1 MAPAPHL
8 AGLPAAWPETLLS
21 RNSAAVVFL
30 AFAAAYFC
38 SALVRSI
45 TATLSPV
52 LTQEFSLQARDL
64 GLLGG
69 GYFLGFAAMQLPLGT
84 WLDRYG
90 PKRVILW
97 FLSLAV
103 LGCLAFSSASSFAW
117 LLAARV
123 MVGMGVGACLMAP
136 LTGYR
141 RWFDAPI
148 QLRANSWML
157 MTGSLGMLASTLPVQ
172 WLMPLTGWR
181 PLFWILAA
189 MIVLSMAVIG
199 WVVPK
204 WNTHAPSPNE
214 PSAAPTPI
222 RPASSGGILRS
233 RRINLRKVNHYG
245 VTSLFKQGPRGWL
258 RQTAG
263 AAAPPGGSA
272 AHVVASVG
280 ASYSEIWKNRF
291 FQKMAPLAFFNY
303 GGLVAIQTLWAG
315 PWMVK
320 VAGYTALDSA
330 TGLFYINAFML
341 VTFWAWGLL
350 NPWLARHGWQATRLI
365 AWGVPLSLLALGA
378 NIALG
383 ASCGWLGWALFC
395 VSSSFMGLAQPAVG
409 MAFRASLAG
418 RALSGYNLIIFSGVF
433 VVQWGIGLL
442 VDGFQASGWGTV
454 ASFQGAMAV
463 LLLCCTVSYLYFLR
477 VKVDNPEQ

>member
-1 MAPAPHL
+1 LSKAASPLNPAPCQTEL
-8 AGLPAAWPETLLS
+8 AADLPPTLLRRS
-21 RNSAAVVFL
+21 SAVVVFL

-84 WLDRYG
+84 WLDRHG

-103 LGCLAFSSASSFAW
+103 LGCVAFSVAGSFAW

-141 RWFDAPI
+141 RWLDAPT

-189 MIVLSMAVIG
+189 MILVSMAVIG
-199 WVVPK
+199 WVVPASNMAATFVASRTALPPEGAELA
-204 WNTHAPSPNE
+204 WGGPS
-214 PSAAPTPI
+214 
-222 RPASSGGILRS
+222 LRS
-233 RRINLRKVNHYG
+233 ALP
-245 VTSLFKQGPRGWL
+245 LP
-258 RQTAG
+258 G
-263 AAAPPGGSA
+263 AESRD
-272 AHVVASVG
+272 
-280 ASYSEIWKNRF
+280 ASYAEIWNNRF

-303 GGLVAIQTLWAG
+303 GGLVAVQTLWAG

-320 VAGYTALDSA
+320 VAGYTALESA
-330 TGLFYINAFML
+330 TGLFYINACML
-341 VTFWAWGLL
+341 VTFWSWGML
-350 NPWLARHGWQATRLI
+350 NPYFARRGWHATRLM
-365 AWGVPLSLLALGA
+365 AWGVPFSLLALA
-378 NIALG
+378 LNIALG

-395 VSSSFMGLAQPAVG
+395 ISSSVMGLAQPAVG

-442 VDGFQASGWGTV
+442 VDAFQASGFGTV
-454 ASFQGAMAV
+454 ASFQGAMGV
-463 LLLCCTVSYLYFLR
+463 LLLCAVASYIYFLR
-477 VKVDNPEQ
+477 VKVDNPEH

>member
-1 MAPAPHL
+1 M
-8 AGLPAAWPETLLS
+8 PETLLR

-52 LTQEFSLQARDL
+52 LTQEFALQARDL

-69 GYFLGFAAMQLPLGT
+69 GYFLGFAVMQLPLGT
-84 WLDRYG
+84 WLDRHG

-103 LGCLAFSSASSFAW
+103 LGCLAFSVAASFAW

-141 RWFDAPI
+141 RWFDAPA

-189 MIVLSMAVIG
+189 MILLSMAVIG
-199 WVVPK
+199 WV
-204 WNTHAPSPNE
+204 APAWTSTTQR
-214 PSAAPTPI
+214 PT
-222 RPASSGGILRS
+222 SSGGS
-233 RRINLRKVNHYG
+233 EAHG
-245 VTSLFKQGPRGWL
+245 TSVGAGIPFKSGPRNRL
-258 RQTAG
+258 CRAAG
-263 AAAPPGGSA
+263 AAAPSGGSA
-272 AHVVASVG
+272 AHAVASVG
-280 ASYSEIWKNRF
+280 ASYSEIWNNRF

-303 GGLVAIQTLWAG
+303 GGLVAVQTLWAG

-320 VAGYTALDSA
+320 VAGYSALESA
-330 TGLFYINAFML
+330 TGLFYINACML
-341 VTFWAWGLL
+341 VTFWGWGML
-350 NPWLARHGWQATRLI
+350 NPYFSRRGWHATRLM
-365 AWGVPLSLLALGA
+365 AWGVPLSLLALGI
-378 NIALG
+378 NIVLG

-395 VSSSFMGLAQPAVG
+395 VGSSVMGLAQPAVG

-418 RALSGYNLIIFSGVF
+418 RALSGYNLVIFSGVF

-454 ASFQGAMAV
+454 TSFQGAMAV
-463 LLLCCTVSYLYFLR
+463 LLCCCTASYVYFLS
-477 VKVDNPEQ
+477 VKVDNPKQ

>member
-1 MAPAPHL
+1 MTSRTDTETGTATGAQLNAPAP
-8 AGLPAAWPETLLS
+8 ALPGTRPGKQAAILL
-21 RNSAAVVFL
+21 FM

-52 LTQEFSLQARDL
+52 LTQEFALQARDL

-90 PKRVILW
+90 PKHVVLW

-103 LGCLAFSSASSFAW
+103 LGCLAFSSAGSFAG

-123 MVGMGVGACLMAP
+123 MIGMGVGACLMAP
-136 LTGYR
+136 LTGFR
-141 RWFDAPI
+141 RWFDAATL
-148 QLRANSWML
+148 LRANSWML

-181 PLFWILAA
+181 PLFWILAGL
-189 MIVLSMAVIG
+189 ILLSMAMIG
-199 WVVPK
+199 WAVPA
-204 WNTHAPSPNE
+204 WTSTAQEAGGRSAGPLQARPAPSGGRELREANE
-214 PSAAPTPI
+214 
-222 RPASSGGILRS
+222 RGGSFR
-233 RRINLRKVNHYG
+233 
-245 VTSLFKQGPRGWL
+245 QAQAL
-258 RQTAG
+258 RQAQDKRI
-263 AAAPPGGSA
+263 
-272 AHVVASVG
+272 HVASVE
-280 ASYSEIWKNRF
+280 ASYAEIWNNRF

-303 GGLVAIQTLWAG
+303 GGLVAVQTLWAG

-320 VAGYTALDSA
+320 VAGYTALESA
-330 TGLFYINAFML
+330 TGLFYINACML
-341 VTFWAWGLL
+341 VTFWGWGLL
-350 NPWLARHGWQATRLI
+350 NPWLARRGWQATRLI
-365 AWGVPLSLLALGA
+365 AWGVPLSLLALAA

-395 VSSSFMGLAQPAVG
+395 ISSSFMGLAQPAVG

-418 RALSGYNLIIFSGVF
+418 RALSGYNLVIFSGIF

-442 VDGFQASGWGTV
+442 VDGFQASGWGRV

-463 LLLCCTVSYLYFLR
+463 LLCFGVASYLYFLS

>member
-1 MAPAPHL
+1 M
-8 AGLPAAWPETLLS
+8 
-21 RNSAAVVFL
+21 VFI

-52 LTQEFSLQARDL
+52 LTQEFALQARDL

-90 PKRVILW
+90 PKRMILW

-103 LGCLAFSSASSFAW
+103 LGCLAFSVAGSFAW

-123 MVGMGVGACLMAP
+123 MIGMGVGACLMAP
-136 LTGYR
+136 LTGFR
-141 RWFDAPI
+141 RWFDPATM
-148 QLRANSWML
+148 LRANSWML

-172 WLMPLTGWR
+172 WLMPLIDWR
-181 PLFWILAA
+181 PMFWILAGL
-189 MIVLSMAVIG
+189 ILLSMVTIG
-199 WVVPK
+199 WVVPR
-204 WNTHAPSPNE
+204 WNTPVPAVTEPN
-214 PSAAPTPI
+214 PGTGK
-222 RPASSGGILRS
+222 ASSTPLRGILRQPKNE
-233 RRINLRKVNHYG
+233 REN
-245 VTSLFKQGPRGWL
+245 
-258 RQTAG
+258 
-263 AAAPPGGSA
+263 
-272 AHVVASVG
+272 VASVE
-280 ASYSEIWKNRF
+280 ASYGEIWKSRF

-303 GGLVAIQTLWAG
+303 GGLVAVQTLWAG

-320 VAGYTALDSA
+320 VAGYTALESA
-330 TGLFYINAFML
+330 TGLFYINACML
-341 VTFWAWGLL
+341 VTFWGWGLF
-350 NPWLARHGWQATRLI
+350 NPWLARRGWHATRLV
-365 AWGVPLSLLALGA
+365 AWGVPLSLLALA
-378 NIALG
+378 VNIALG
-383 ASCGWLGWALFC
+383 ASCGWLGWAIFC
-395 VSSSFMGLAQPAVG
+395 ISSSSMGLAQPAVG
-409 MAFRASLAG
+409 MAFHASLAG
-418 RALSGYNLIIFSGVF
+418 RALSGYNLIIFSGIF

-463 LLLCCTVSYLYFLR
+463 LLFCCVASYLYFLT